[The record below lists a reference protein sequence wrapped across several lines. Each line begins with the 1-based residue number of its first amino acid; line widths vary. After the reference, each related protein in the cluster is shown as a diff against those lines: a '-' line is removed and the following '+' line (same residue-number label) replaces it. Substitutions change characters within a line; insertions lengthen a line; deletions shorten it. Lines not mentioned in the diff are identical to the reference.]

1 MDKFADWKTQEEA
14 AEILECSK
22 KTIARMADQK
32 KIQRVLR
39 RVPGRKPMPVFNP
52 DDIEALRVKTVE
64 AEPFYVGEQG
74 SVPEAKALARQTS
87 QSEVNLLARLFADR
101 NRSAVP
107 VEQKVFL
114 NLKESVE
121 YSGLPKAWLLREIK
135 SENIKAIKVGGWRIR
150 RTDLEQL

>member
-1 MDKFADWKTQEEA
+1 MLTGKPRKRPPRSWSAR
-14 AEILECSK
+14 K

-64 AEPFYVGEQG
+64 AEPFYVGKQG

-87 QSEVNLLARLFADR
+87 QSEVDLLARLFADR

-135 SENIKAIKVGGWRIR
+135 S
-150 RTDLEQL
+150 